1 MKIALA
7 QINFVIADIEGNSK
21 KIIEAIQ
28 TAKSE
33 KADLIVFSELAVC
46 AYPPDDL
53 LDYPHFID
61 DCEKAVHRIAE
72 HAKGITV
79 ILGSPMENPEETGR
93 RLYNTACILA
103 DGKLKDVIYK
113 TLLPTYDVF
122 NESRY
127 FEVNDV
133 FRTVEIAGK
142 KCALTICEDLWHEM
156 DRFDYLDNPLKE
168 LSVHGPELLINISAS
183 PFNLGK
189 KAERLSVLR
198 AQASGY
204 KLPLVYVNQTGVHSD
219 LIFDG
224 NSLVLNAEGETILEL
239 PVFSESIVCFDTDTH
254 YPALI
259 SEDKSE
265 TGILYDA
272 LVFGI
277 KDFFAKTGFKKAV
290 IGSSGG
296 IDSAVVQ
303 ALASAALGPE
313 NVRAVLMPSAFSSEG
328 SVLHAKQLSD
338 NLGNLQHVIPISEV
352 FDAFGNSLKP
362 LFQGTSF
369 NIAEENIQARSR
381 AVILMAISNKFGDIL
396 LNTSNKSEMSVGYT
410 TLYGDMC
417 GSLSVM
423 GDVYK
428 TKVYELARYINKES
442 EIIPN
447 EIIEKAPSAELRPG
461 QKDSDSLPDYAL
473 LDAILELYVDKQK
486 GPEHII
492 SLGYDEA
499 VVKRVLGMVNR
510 NEYKR
515 YQAPPILR
523 VSGKAFGRGRII
535 PLVSKW

>member
-7 QINFVIADIEGNSK
+7 QINLVIADIEGNSK
-21 KIIEAIQ
+21 KIIEAIE

-33 KADLIVFSELAVC
+33 AADLIVFSELAVC

-53 LDYPHFID
+53 LDYPHFIE
-61 DCEKAVHRIAE
+61 DCEKAVHIIAG
-72 HAKGITV
+72 HAQGITV
-79 ILGSPMENPEETGR
+79 ILGSPMENPEESGR
-93 RLYNTACILA
+93 RLYNAACVLA
-103 DGKLKDVIYK
+103 DGKLKDVVYK

-127 FEVNDV
+127 FEVNDI
-133 FRTVEIAGK
+133 FRCIVIAGK

-168 LSVHGPELLINISAS
+168 LSLLSPELLINISAS

-189 KAERLSVLR
+189 KAERLSVLQV
-198 AQASGY
+198 QASAY
-204 KLPLVYVNQTGVHSD
+204 NLPLVYVNQTGVHSD

-224 NSLVLNAEGETILEL
+224 NSLVLDARGEIIIEL
-239 PVFSESIVCFDTDTH
+239 PVFKDSIAYYNTETAYTPLKTEQVSDIES
-254 YPALI
+254 
-259 SEDKSE
+259 
-265 TGILYDA
+265 LYGA
-272 LVFGI
+272 LVYGI

-290 IGSSGG
+290 LGSSGG

-303 ALASAALGPE
+303 ALASAALGSE
-313 NVRAVLMPSAFSSEG
+313 NVRAVMMPSAFSSEG

-338 NLGNLQHVIPISEV
+338 KLGNLQHVIPISEV
-352 FDAFGNSLKP
+352 FDAFGNTLQP
-362 LFQGTSF
+362 LFSGTDF
-369 NIAEENIQARSR
+369 NIAEENMQARSR

-396 LNTSNKSEMSVGYT
+396 LNTSNKSEMAVGYT

-428 TKVYELARYINKES
+428 TKVYELARYINRDE
-442 EIIPN
+442 EIIPK

-486 GPEHII
+486 SAEHII
-492 SLGYDEA
+492 SLGFNES
-499 VVKRVLGMVNR
+499 VVKRVIGMVNR